1 MIASRNLLIKVKS
14 FIYIQYLNYVYLFF
28 MTLFQRKVTQ
38 RQRKV
43 GIEIHNS
50 GLLGTRDWSH
60 EHALFEVRKSHELLN
75 NGRYFEGINR
85 LIAFHESQYQLF
97 ADSNGEFYPPILSRE
112 WTNAFGHIPNIGSLI
127 KLRDR
132 GYLEK
137 IPNMAILSSSAKDNP
152 ILETFGQEI
161 SFIPDLKSRS
171 SWSQLPSFIHLFMG
185 QNIIWTKKSGFIPF
199 ERLIDQLY
207 KESSPT
213 DLSTLRFNLPTE
225 YVNES
230 EELLREL
237 GFFSFSDEE
246 WFITLHVRNSGD
258 EKHKIRHAELGT
270 FQELIDEV
278 GRKGGKVVRI
288 CNESTPTLPTRDFVL
303 DCAKFPD
310 RLKKTH
316 LYFIAKSRL
325 FVGTCSGPYA
335 YPKLFGTP
343 SLVVN
348 ATNIGRACFPSSTL
362 QEYLPMRFFKK
373 GKELSLSGLLQSPAG
388 WADCSLRDLA
398 SMNLQPIPNS
408 SSEIKMAFLS
418 FFENIDRGQKI
429 EIQSSQ
435 IRVNEIRSEY
445 PWTSSGDICESFLT
459 RNQSWLS

>member
-1 MIASRNLLIKVKS
+1 MIDFRNMLIKVKN
-14 FIYIQYLNYVYLFF
+14 FTYIKYLNYIYLFF
-28 MTLFQRKVTQ
+28 MFLFQRKIPSSQ
-38 RQRKV
+38 IKV
-43 GIEIHNS
+43 GVEIHNS

-60 EHALFEVRKSHELLN
+60 EQALFEVRKSHELLN

-85 LIAFHESQYQLF
+85 LITFHQSHYQLF

-127 KLRDR
+127 KLRER

-137 IPNMAILSSSAKDNP
+137 IPSRAILSSSAKDNP

-161 SFIPDLKSRS
+161 SFIPDLNSSS

-185 QNIIWTKKSGFIPF
+185 QNIIWTKASGFIPF
-199 ERLIDQLY
+199 EWMVDKLY

-213 DLSTLRFNLPTE
+213 DLSTLKFNLPTK

-230 EELLREL
+230 EALLREL
-237 GFFSFSDEE
+237 GFFSLSEEE

-258 EKHKIRHAELGT
+258 EKYKIRNAELET

-310 RLKKTH
+310 RLRKMH

-325 FVGTCSGPYA
+325 FVGTMSGPYS

-343 SLVVN
+343 SIVVN
-348 ATNIGRACFPSSTL
+348 ATNIGRACLPSSTF
-362 QEYLPMRFFKK
+362 QEYLPMRFSKN
-373 GKELSLSGLLQSPAG
+373 GKELSLSALLQSPAG
-388 WADCSLRDLA
+388 WADCSRRDLA
-398 SMNLQPIPNS
+398 TLNLQPIPNS

-418 FFENIDRGQKI
+418 CFEKSGRGQKG
-429 EIQSSQ
+429 ELQSSQ
-435 IRVNEIRSEY
+435 IRVNEIRSKY

-459 RNQSWLS
+459 SNQSWLS